1 MRMLASADPSEDYCR
16 VQVAEFGVPRG
27 EPRLCAM
34 EGMAW
39 LLLCP
44 CAFFVLLFFAATVIL
59 WFQTKP
65 GSR

>member
-1 MRMLASADPSEDYCR
+1 MGRLPSSEC
-16 VQVAEFGVPRG
+16 G
-27 EPRLCAM
+27 EPRLYAM

-44 CAFFVLLFFAATVIL
+44 CAFFVLLFFAAAVIL

-65 GSR
+65 SSR